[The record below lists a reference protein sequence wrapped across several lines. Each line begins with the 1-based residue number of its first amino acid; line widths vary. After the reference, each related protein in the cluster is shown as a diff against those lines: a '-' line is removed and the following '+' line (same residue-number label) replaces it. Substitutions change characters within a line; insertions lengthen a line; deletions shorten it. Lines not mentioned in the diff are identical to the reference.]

1 MAEELRYYYNEG
13 IDIVVNTE
21 NLGTSLENGADK
33 KLHVR
38 KVKISIHAENIALS
52 EGAFV
57 EVTKRAARSQAVGLQ
72 ETSAGRCGIT
82 GSKTALTSTAD
93 MNAWSQTT
101 DVYARGQLTL
111 ETAERLYTH
120 LTELKDGGTYD
131 VFIDVWW
138 HF

>member
-13 IDIVVNTE
+13 LDITVNTE

-33 KLHVR
+33 KLHIR
-38 KVKISIHAENIALS
+38 KVKTSIHAENIANQ
-52 EGAFV
+52 EGGMV
-57 EVTKRAARSQAVGLQ
+57 EVTKRASRTQAVGLQ
-72 ETSAGRCGIT
+72 ETQASRCGIT
-82 GSKTALTSTAD
+82 GSKSALTSTAD
-93 MNAWSQTT
+93 MNAWAQTT
-101 DVYARGQLTL
+101 DVYARGQMTL

-120 LTELKDGGTYD
+120 LTELRDGGTYD